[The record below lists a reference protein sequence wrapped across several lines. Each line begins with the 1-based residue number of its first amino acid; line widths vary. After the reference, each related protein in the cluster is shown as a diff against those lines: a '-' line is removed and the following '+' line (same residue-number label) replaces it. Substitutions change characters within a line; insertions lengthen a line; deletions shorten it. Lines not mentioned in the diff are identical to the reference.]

1 MTYAVIR
8 LRGIQGRGHDAK
20 KTLDTL
26 RLHYV
31 HHATLVPSDSS
42 FEGML
47 NHIEHHIAYGEPSV
61 ETVEALL
68 RERGRLP
75 GDERLSDEAVD
86 ANTEHATIKKLAQA
100 LVDEDARMN
109 DIGEIKPVFRLA
121 PARGGFSS
129 KKRHFNEGGSLG
141 YRGEAIDDLIER
153 ML

>member
-20 KTLDTL
+20 KTLESL

-31 HHATLVPSDSS
+31 HHATLVPSDAS

-47 NHIEHHIAYGEPSV
+47 KHIEHHIAYGEPSA

-68 RERGRLP
+68 RERGRIT
-75 GDERLSDEAVD
+75 GDERLSDDVVAE
-86 ANTEHATIKKLAQA
+86 NTEYATIAELAQA
-100 LVDEDARMN
+100 LVDEDARLN
-109 DIGEIKPVFRLA
+109 DLGEIKPVFRLA

-141 YRGEAIDDLIER
+141 NRGEEIDALIER